1 MTVVVKGVS
10 CVLVHTP
17 GLVRHGSKPARELA
31 RGGPESSLSAT
42 MQAHLRSYAS
52 AVAYPPNQAFIGNLR
67 PEELFDIPRPWWC
80 ADLTASPL
88 PRKGSLEVAPTG
100 QSQPSRTGPFGE
112 IMTEEEFW
120 GLLRLADDFS
130 LVHLV
135 DRVATDALERLSQHR
150 LFANTELDKLAQGE
164 PADKVAEQASRP
176 GNLGLHDREGRLV
189 GYVVPGYPDDSSQS
203 AQILLE
209 NLAAKASGALALR
222 HLLRQTGTSAAKVDY
237 LLGCGEE
244 AVGDRYQRGGGSL
257 SKAMAEMAGMSNAD
271 GADVKAF
278 CCAPVHATVLGG
290 ALVQAGVHDTVV
302 VVGGGS
308 LAKLGMKFLGALSHD
323 MPILEDTLAA
333 LAIEL
338 GPDTGSGDPRL
349 RLDVVGK
356 HDVGVGAA
364 PRALYEALVL
374 RPLTNAGLRIPEV
387 DRYAVELHNPEIT
400 EAGGSGN
407 VARTNYRTIASLA
420 VVNGQLPRDAIDTF
434 EREHG
439 MPGFVPTQGHIP
451 AALPYLAHAH
461 REMRAGSM
469 QRAMFVAKGS
479 LFLGK
484 MTNLAD
490 GMSVLVESAGV
501 N

>member
-1 MTVVVKGVS
+1 MTVVVRGVA

-17 GLVRHGSKPARELA
+17 GLVRHGSKPSRELA
-31 RGGPESSLSAT
+31 AGGAESPLW
-42 MQAHLRSYAS
+42 QNVQDHLRSFDR
-52 AVAYPPNQAFIGNLR
+52 AVVYPPNQAFIGNLR
-67 PEELFDIPRPWWC
+67 PEALFDIPRPWWC
-80 ADLTASPL
+80 AL
-88 PRKGSLEVAPTG
+88 PREGSNA
-100 QSQPSRTGPFGE
+100 TGPFGE
-112 IMTEEEFW
+112 ILREEAFW
-120 GLLRLADDFS
+120 GLLRLADDFE
-130 LVHLV
+130 LVHL
-135 DRVATDALERLSQHR
+135 DERTDADLG
-150 LFANTELDKLAQGE
+150 KLAHSE
-164 PADKVAEQASRP
+164 PAETVAAEACRP
-176 GNLGLHDREGRLV
+176 GNLALHDGQGQLV
-189 GYVVPGYPDDSSQS
+189 GYVVPGHAGDTSQS
-203 AQILLE
+203 AGILLE

-222 HLLRQTGTSAAKVDY
+222 HLLRQTGTPSAKVDY
-237 LLGCGEE
+237 VLGCGEE

-257 SKAMAEMAGMSNAD
+257 SKAMAEMARLSNAT

-308 LAKLGMKFLGALSHD
+308 LAKLGMKFQGALSHD

-338 GPDTGSGDPRL
+338 GPDDGSGDPHV

-374 RPLTNAGLRIPEV
+374 KPLTSAGLRIPDV

-420 VVNGQLPRDAIDTF
+420 VLNGQLPRDGIDAF
-434 EREHG
+434 ERDHG
-439 MPGFVPTQGHIP
+439 MPGYVPTQGHIP
-451 AALPYLAHAH
+451 AALPYLAHA
-461 REMRAGSM
+461 RQAMRDGQM

-490 GMSVLVESAGV
+490 GMSVLIESAGV

>member
-1 MTVVVKGVS
+1 
-10 CVLVHTP
+10 
-17 GLVRHGSKPARELA
+17 VRHGSKPARELA
-31 RGGPESSLSAT
+31 RGGAESPLW
-42 MQAHLRSYAS
+42 QNVQDHLRSFDQ
-52 AVAYPPNQAFIGNLR
+52 AVVYPPNQAFIGNMR
-67 PEELFDIPRPWWC
+67 PEALFAIPRPWWC
-80 ADLTASPL
+80 SS
-88 PRKGSLEVAPTG
+88 GG
-100 QSQPSRTGPFGE
+100 QAKAMGPFGE
-112 IMTEEEFW
+112 IMAETAFW
-120 GLLRLADDFS
+120 GLLRLADDFE
-130 LVHLV
+130 LVHL
-135 DRVATDALERLSQHR
+135 DERTAANASECLGRHP
-150 LFANTELDKLAQGE
+150 LFADTDLGKLAHGE
-164 PADKVAEQASRP
+164 STETIAAEACRP
-176 GNLGLHDREGRLV
+176 GNVALHDGQAQLV
-189 GYVVPGYPDDSSQS
+189 GYVVPGHAGDTSQS
-203 AQILLE
+203 AGILLE

-222 HLLRQTGTSAAKVDY
+222 HLVRQTGTPSGKVDY
-237 LLGCGEE
+237 VLGCGEE

-257 SKAMAEMAGMSNAD
+257 AKAMAEMAGLSNAT

-290 ALVQAGVHDTVV
+290 ALVHAGVHDTVV

-308 LAKLGMKFLGALSHD
+308 LAKLGMKFQGALSHD

-338 GPDTGSGDPRL
+338 GPDDGSGDPHL

-374 RPLTNAGLRIPEV
+374 KPLTSAGLRIPDV
-387 DRYAVELHNPEIT
+387 DRFAVELHNPEIT

-420 VVNGQLPRDAIDTF
+420 VLHGQLPRDGIDAF
-434 EREHG
+434 ERDHG
-439 MPGFVPTQGHIP
+439 MPGYVPTQGHIP
-451 AALPYLAHAH
+451 AALPYLAHA
-461 REMRAGSM
+461 RQAMRDGQM

-490 GMSVLVESAGV
+490 GMSVLIESAGV

>member
-1 MTVVVKGVS
+1 M
-10 CVLVHTP
+10 
-17 GLVRHGSKPARELA
+17 A
-31 RGGPESSLSAT
+31 
-42 MQAHLRSYAS
+42 
-52 AVAYPPNQAFIGNLR
+52 
-67 PEELFDIPRPWWC
+67 EE
-80 ADLTASPL
+80 A
-88 PRKGSLEVAPTG
+88 
-100 QSQPSRTGPFGE
+100 
-112 IMTEEEFW
+112 FW

-130 LVHLV
+130 LVHLAE
-135 DRVATDALERLSQHR
+135 RTAADASERLGRHP
-150 LFANTELDKLAQGE
+150 LFADTDLEKLAHGE
-164 PADKVAEQASRP
+164 PAETVAEHASRP
-176 GNLGLHDREGRLV
+176 GNLALHDGQGGLV
-189 GYVVPGYPDDSSQS
+189 GYAVPGYADDSSQS

-209 NLAAKASGALALR
+209 NLAAKATGALALR
-222 HLLRQTGTSAAKVDY
+222 HLLRQTGTPTGKVDY

-257 SKAMAEMAGMSNAD
+257 SKAMAEMAGLSNAD

-290 ALVQAGVHDTVV
+290 ALIHAQVHDSVV

-338 GPDTGSGDPRL
+338 GPDDGSGDPRL

-374 RPLTNAGLRIPEV
+374 RPLTSAGLRIPDV

-400 EAGGSGN
+400 EGGGSGN

-420 VVNGQLPRDAIDTF
+420 VLNGQLPREGIDAF
-434 EREHG
+434 ERDHG
-439 MPGFVPTQGHIP
+439 MPGYVPTQGHIP
-451 AALPYLAHAH
+451 AALPYLAHAR
-461 REMRAGSM
+461 REMRDGRM

-490 GMSVLVESAGV
+490 GMSVLIESAGG

>member
-1 MTVVVKGVS
+1 MAAVKPGRQVVIRGVA
-10 CVLVHTP
+10 CVLAHTP
-17 GLVRHGSKPARELA
+17 GLVWHGSKPARELA
-31 RGGPESSLSAT
+31 HGGAESPLRAT
-42 MQAHLRSYAS
+42 MQAHLRTYAQ
-52 AVAYPPNQAFIGNLR
+52 AVAYAPNQAFIGNIT
-67 PEELFDIPRPWWC
+67 PESLFELPRPWWC
-80 ADLTASPL
+80 ANTS
-88 PRKGSLEVAPTG
+88 GVE
-100 QSQPSRTGPFGE
+100 PSAAGPFGE
-112 IMTEEEFW
+112 ILSEGAFW
-120 GLLRLADDFS
+120 GLLRLADDFE
-130 LVHLV
+130 LVHL
-135 DRVATDALERLSQHR
+135 DEGVAADAMESLTRHP
-150 LFANTELDKLAQGE
+150 LFADTDLKKLARGE
-164 PADKVAEQASRP
+164 PSSTIAVEASRA
-176 GNLGLHDREGRLV
+176 GNLALHDGRGHLV
-189 GYVVPGYPDDSSQS
+189 GYVVPGYDGDASQS
-203 AQILLE
+203 AQTLVE

-222 HLLRQTGTSAAKVDY
+222 HLLRQTGTSTQKVDY

-257 SKAMAEMAGMSNAD
+257 SKAMAEMAGLPNAT

-290 ALVQAGVHDTVV
+290 ALVQAHVHDTVV

-308 LAKLGMKFLGALSHD
+308 LAKLGMKFQGALSHD

-338 GPDTGSGDPRL
+338 GPDAGAGDPRL

-356 HDVGVGAA
+356 HDVAVGAA

-374 RPLTNAGLRIPEV
+374 GPLTRAGVRIPQV

-420 VVNGQLPRDAIDTF
+420 VVNGQLPRDAIDSF

-439 MPGFVPTQGHIP
+439 MPGYVPTQGHIP
-451 AALPYLAHAH
+451 AALPYLAHA
-461 REMRAGSM
+461 RRAMRTGEM

-490 GMSVLVESAGV
+490 GMSVLIESVGI

>member
-1 MTVVVKGVS
+1 MTVVVKGVA
-10 CVLVHTP
+10 CVLIHTP
-17 GLVRHGSKPARELA
+17 GLVRYGSKPSRELL
-31 RGGPESSLSAT
+31 RGGAEAPLLAT
-42 MQAHLRSYAS
+42 MQEHLRSYAQ
-52 AVAYPPNQAFIGNLR
+52 AVAYPPNQAFIGNLA
-67 PEELFDIPRPWWC
+67 PEALFDIPRPWWC
-80 ADLTASPL
+80 ADTS
-88 PRKGSLEVAPTG
+88 R
-100 QSQPSRTGPFGE
+100 QPKPMGPFGAV
-112 IMTEEEFW
+112 MAEEEFW
-120 GLLRLADDFS
+120 GLLRLSDDFE
-130 LVHLV
+130 LVHLGERTAA
-135 DRVATDALERLSQHR
+135 DSANRLSRHP
-150 LFANTELDKLAQGE
+150 LFDYADLDKLTHGE
-164 PADKVAEQASRP
+164 PQGVVAEHACRP
-176 GNLGLHDREGRLV
+176 GNLALHDGQGQLV

-222 HLLRQTGTSAAKVDY
+222 HLLRQTGTSPTKVDY

-257 SKAMAEMAGMSNAD
+257 SKAMAEMAGLTSAD

-290 ALVQAGVHDTVV
+290 ALVQARVHDTVV

-308 LAKLGMKFLGALSHD
+308 LAKLGMKFLGALAHD

-338 GPDTGSGDPRL
+338 GPDNGEGDPRL

-374 RPLTNAGLRIPEV
+374 EPLTRAGLRIPEI

-420 VVNGQLPRDAIDTF
+420 VLNGQLPRDGVDSF

-439 MPGFVPTQGHIP
+439 MPGYVPTQGHIP
-451 AALPYLAHAH
+451 AALPYLAHA
-461 REMRAGSM
+461 RRAMRDGQM

-501 N
+501 D

>member
-1 MTVVVKGVS
+1 MATLHAARQVVVKGVA

-31 RGGPESSLSAT
+31 RGGAESPLLAT
-42 MQAHLRSYAS
+42 MQSHLRSYAQ
-52 AVAYPPNQAFIGNLR
+52 AVAYPPNQAFIGNIA
-67 PEELFDIPRPWWC
+67 PEALFDIPRPWWC
-80 ADLTASPL
+80 APPSTTF
-88 PRKGSLEVAPTG
+88 E
-100 QSQPSRTGPFGE
+100 PSRSTGTFGE
-112 IMTEEEFW
+112 ILAEEAFW

-130 LVHLV
+130 LVHL
-135 DRVATDALERLSQHR
+135 DERTAADAAECLGRHP
-150 LFANTELDKLAQGE
+150 LFADADLSKLAQAE
-164 PADKVAEQASRP
+164 PAETIAAHASRP
-176 GNLGLHDREGRLV
+176 SNLALHDGQGRLV
-189 GYVVPGYPDDSSQS
+189 GYVVPGYPDDASQS

-209 NLAAKASGALALR
+209 NLCAKASGALAVR
-222 HLLRQTGTSAAKVDY
+222 HLLRQTGTAASKVDY

-257 SKAMAEMAGMSNAD
+257 SKAMAEMAGLANAT

-290 ALVQAGVHDTVV
+290 ALVHARVHDTVM

-308 LAKLGMKFLGALSHD
+308 LAKLGMKFLGALSHG
-323 MPILEDTLAA
+323 MTILEDSLAG

-374 RPLTNAGLRIPEV
+374 KPLTSAGLRIPDV

-420 VVNGQLPRDAIDTF
+420 VMNGQLPRASVDTF

-439 MPGFVPTQGHIP
+439 MPGYVPTQGHIP
-451 AALPYLAHAH
+451 AALPYLAHA
-461 REMRAGSM
+461 RQAMRDGQM

-501 N
+501 D

>member
-1 MTVVVKGVS
+1 MAALRTARQVVVKAVA

-17 GLVRHGSKPARELA
+17 SLVRHGSKPSRELDRDGA
-31 RGGPESSLSAT
+31 ALLETIGD
-42 MQAHLRSYAS
+42 HLRSYAQ
-52 AVAYPPNQAFIGNLR
+52 AVGYPPNQAFIGNLR
-67 PEELFDIPRPWWC
+67 PEALFDIPRPWWC
-80 ADLTASPL
+80 A
-88 PRKGSLEVAPTG
+88 
-100 QSQPSRTGPFGE
+100 QPSPNPANATGPFGE
-112 IMTEEEFW
+112 IMAEEEFW

-130 LVHLV
+130 LVHLDQRV
-135 DRVATDALERLSQHR
+135 TAEALQRLRRHPLLASGDLDRLG
-150 LFANTELDKLAQGE
+150 QGE
-164 PADKVAEQASRP
+164 PAQKVAEHASQP
-176 GNLGLHDREGRLV
+176 GNLALHDRAGQLV
-189 GYVVPGYPDDSSQS
+189 GYVVPGYADDASQS

-222 HLLRQTGTSAAKVDY
+222 HLLRQTGTSADRVDY

-257 SKAMAEMAGMSNAD
+257 SKAMAEMAGWSNAD

-290 ALVQAGVHDTVV
+290 ALVQAGIYDTVV

-308 LAKLGMKFLGALSHD
+308 LAKLGMKFLGALAHD

-338 GPDTGSGDPRL
+338 GPDTGSGDPIL

-374 RPLTNAGLRIPEV
+374 TPLTRAGLRIPDV
-387 DRYAVELHNPEIT
+387 DRFAVELHNPEIT

-420 VVNGQLPRDAIDTF
+420 VVNDQLPRTAIDTF
-434 EREHG
+434 ERAHG

-451 AALPYLAHAH
+451 AALPYLAHA
-461 REMRAGSM
+461 RRDMRAGHM
-469 QRAMFVAKGS
+469 KRALFVAKGS

-490 GMSVLVESAGV
+490 GMSVLVESAGE